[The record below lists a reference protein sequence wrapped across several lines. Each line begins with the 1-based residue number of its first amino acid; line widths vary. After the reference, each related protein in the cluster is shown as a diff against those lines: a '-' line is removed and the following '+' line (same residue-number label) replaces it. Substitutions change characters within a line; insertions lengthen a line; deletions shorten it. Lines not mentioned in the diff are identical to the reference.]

1 MLIGDHTPPVGVG
14 EHQVVIIGDEAW
26 RGLGIP
32 GGQRSVRKVEL
43 LVTLLHG
50 RCATRLD
57 LLYRLFSCVL
67 PDHVW
72 MSLTVAGPNAARY
85 LNTLGLKAGQAPYGV
100 EAGESL
106 PL

>member
-1 MLIGDHTPPVGVG
+1 MRNPTLIFSTDS
-14 EHQVVIIGDEAW
+14 
-26 RGLGIP
+26 L
-32 GGQRSVRKVEL
+32 
-43 LVTLLHG
+43 
-50 RCATRLD
+50 
-57 LLYRLFSCVL
+57 SCVL

-72 MSLTVAGPNAARY
+72 MSLTVAGAHAARY